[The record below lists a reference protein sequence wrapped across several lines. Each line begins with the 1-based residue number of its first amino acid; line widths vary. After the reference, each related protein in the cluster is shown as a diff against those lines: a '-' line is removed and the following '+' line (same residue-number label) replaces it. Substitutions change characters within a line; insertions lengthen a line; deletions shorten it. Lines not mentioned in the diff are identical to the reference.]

1 MSVTSPAA
9 ESTTLWLAHL
19 RREAERFAAV
29 VAASPL
35 EAHVPA
41 YPDFTVRSLAAHI
54 GRGLRLFHTIL
65 SGGSGENLDIEV
77 SAGEVSAGEVPAGK
91 EVTGEEVADWVLAGL
106 SPLVTL
112 LGEVP
117 PDKPVPFPHQ
127 TGDRP
132 AGLIAPLLAV
142 EVGVHRWDV
151 ESVLGAHVP
160 IPSDLAVQEVES
172 VFANFVPRL
181 AGSGVAEIGGSV
193 WLRTTDTASAWSAR
207 VAGGHAEGGHAE
219 GGHAGGGR
227 LVTERAPDGP
237 GDAAVVVTGTAQ
249 DIALLVWKRAL
260 PPRPELEVTGSAD
273 VLKRFL
279 VTDYIPDPRTTP
291 AH

>member
-1 MSVTSPAA
+1 MRDVMTSS
-9 ESTTLWLAHL
+9 STTAAPDTPWLAHL
-19 RREAERFAAV
+19 RRETERFAD
-29 VAASPL
+29 VAARSPL
-35 EAHVPA
+35 QAHVPA
-41 YPDFTVRSLAAHI
+41 YPDFTVHSLAAHI
-54 GRGLRLFHTIL
+54 GRGLRLFRAIVST
-65 SGGSGENLDIEV
+65 GSRENPAIEV
-77 SAGEVSAGEVPAGK
+77 PN
-91 EVTGEEVADWVLAGL
+91 GEEIADWVLAGL
-106 SPLVTL
+106 DPLVTL

-127 TGDRP
+127 AGDRP

-151 ESVLGAHVP
+151 ESVLGEHAP
-160 IPSDLAVQEVES
+160 IPPDLAVREVEA
-172 VFANFVPRL
+172 VFENFAPRL
-181 AGSGVAEIGGSV
+181 AGSGVADIGGTV
-193 WLRTTDTASAWSAR
+193 WLGTTDTAAAWSAR
-207 VAGGHAEGGHAE
+207 VSD
-219 GGHAGGGR
+219 GR
-227 LVTERAPDGP
+227 LVTEQAPERPP
-237 GDAAVVVTGTAQ
+237 GTAAGAAGAAQ

>member
-1 MSVTSPAA
+1 MSGTSTIVVP
-9 ESTTLWLAHL
+9 TVPWLAHL
-19 RREAERFAAV
+19 RREAERFAEV
-29 VAASPL
+29 VARSPL
-35 EAHVPA
+35 RVHVPA
-41 YPDFTVRSLAAHI
+41 YPDFTVHSLAAHI
-54 GRGLRLFHTIL
+54 GRGLRLFQAIVA
-65 SGGSGENLDIEV
+65 GGSAENLAVEAPD
-77 SAGEVSAGEVPAGK
+77 
-91 EVTGEEVADWVLAGL
+91 GEEVADWVLAGL
-106 SPLVTL
+106 DPLVTL

-117 PDKPVPFPHQ
+117 PDQLVAFPHQ
-127 TGDRP
+127 AGDRP

-151 ESVLGAHVP
+151 ESVLGEHVP

-181 AGSGVAEIGGSV
+181 AGSGVADIGGTV
-193 WLRTTDTASAWSAR
+193 WLRTTDTPSAWSAR
-207 VAGGHAEGGHAE
+207 VVD
-219 GGHAGGGR
+219 GR
-227 LVTERAPDGP
+227 LVTERSPDGP
-237 GDAAVVVTGTAQ
+237 GDTAVVVTGAAQ
-249 DIALLVWKRAL
+249 DIALLVWKRAV

>member
-1 MSVTSPAA
+1 MSSTPTAVPAA
-9 ESTTLWLAHL
+9 GPWLAHL
-19 RREAERFAAV
+19 QREAQRFAEV
-29 VAASPL
+29 VKRSPL
-35 EAHVPA
+35 RAHVPA
-41 YPDFTVRSLAAHI
+41 YPDFTVHSLAAHI
-54 GRGLRLFHTIL
+54 GRGLRMFHGIVTT
-65 SGGSGENLDIEV
+65 D
-77 SAGEVSAGEVPAGK
+77 SAAVYGTEYQSVPVP
-91 EVTGEEVADWVLAGL
+91 EGEEIADWVLAGL
-106 SPLVTL
+106 YPLVTL
-112 LGEVP
+112 LSEVP

-127 TGDRP
+127 DEDRP

-151 ESVLGAHVP
+151 ESVLGEHVP

-172 VFANFVPRL
+172 VFGNFVPRL
-181 AGSGVAEIGGSV
+181 AGSGVADIGGTV
-193 WLRTTDTASAWSAR
+193 WLRTTDAGAAWSAR
-207 VAGGHAEGGHAE
+207 VDD
-219 GGHAGGGR
+219 GR

-237 GDAAVVVTGTAQ
+237 CDTAAVATGAAQ

>member
-1 MSVTSPAA
+1 MSSTPTPIPPA
-9 ESTTLWLAHL
+9 TPWLAHL
-19 RREAERFAAV
+19 RREAERFAEV
-29 VAASPL
+29 VRQSPL
-35 EAHVPA
+35 RAHVPA
-41 YPDFTVRSLAAHI
+41 YPDFTVHSLAAHI
-54 GRGLRLFHTIL
+54 GRALRLFQGIITTNGAADGAEYQ
-65 SGGSGENLDIEV
+65 SV
-77 SAGEVSAGEVPAGK
+77 KVPEGQ
-91 EVTGEEVADWVLAGL
+91 EIADWVLAGVD
-106 SPLVTL
+106 PLVTL

-127 TGDRP
+127 AGERP

-151 ESVLGAHVP
+151 ESVLGEHVP

-181 AGSGVAEIGGSV
+181 ADSGVAAIGGTV
-193 WLRTTDTASAWSAR
+193 WLRTTDTQAAWSAR
-207 VAGGHAEGGHAE
+207 VNH
-219 GGHAGGGR
+219 GR
-227 LVTERAPDGP
+227 LVTEREPDGP
-237 GDAAVVVTGTAQ
+237 RDAAVVATGAAQ